1 MQVAQI
7 SQRRS
12 IFIVHPAREVRI
24 VQPLVARRFRHIL
37 QHAQSLLNRL
47 PALRRH
53 LPPSRQHFIAHMVL
67 LLRRHLLPDLR
78 SLAQLLLLLWRKL
91 LESPLILLESPA
103 FLRREVSRT
112 PRCIRRTVPIK
123 IRPLNALPSHVR
135 RAIPSV
141 ARVSR
146 SSRWRV
152 RCARI
157 ARCIEVAARR
167 FSITARRFGN
177 PPLRL
182 RPARFLL
189 WLAALLPLLLPSL
202 LVWLLPLFLL
212 RLIFLT
218 ALRPIRAR
226 ILRRALQRQS
236 RADHQRQQPSAELE
250 PQFHRALH
258 ILTLLICVVSW
269 LRLRQFRQRLEAR
282 DHIVVFEHGY
292 VGLINLRRIGHGIP
306 ANPHRRQQQQR
317 SRKRHSRRRRKP
329 CPPALL
335 RRFRCH
341 ACSHAQIK
349 RLRWLDHRQFIQQ
362 RMHRAKF
369 IHAQLARPARREM
382 LLHLQPFAFFQA
394 PVHVSQNLVFHP
406 AATHNFLPSLPR
418 VYCLVRCA
426 TSGASST
433 RNVSYARNS
442 SDFSA
447 LSEHSKI
454 FEISP

>member
-7 SQRRS
+7 PQRRS
-12 IFIVHPAREVRI
+12 VFIVHPAREVWI
-24 VQPLVARRFRHIL
+24 VQPSVARRFRHIL
-37 QHAQSLLNRL
+37 QQAQSLLNRL
-47 PALRRH
+47 PAVRRH
-53 LPPSRQHFIAHMVL
+53 LPPSRQHIIAHVVL

-91 LESPLILLESPA
+91 PESSLILLESPP
-103 FLRREVSRT
+103 FFRREFTRT
-112 PRCIRRTVPIK
+112 PRRIRRTVLIK
-123 IRPLNALPSHVR
+123 TRPLHGLPSHIR

-146 SSRWRV
+146 SPRWRI

-157 ARCIEVAARR
+157 TRRIEVAPRR

-177 PPLRL
+177 PRLRL
-182 RPARFLL
+182 CPARFLP
-189 WLAALLPLLLPSL
+189 WLAALLPRLLPSL
-202 LVWLLPLFLL
+202 PVWLLPLFLR

-226 ILRRALQRQS
+226 ILRGTLHRQS

-258 ILTLLICVVSW
+258 VLTLLIRVVSRH
-269 LRLRQFRQRLEAR
+269 RLWQFGQWLEAR
-282 DHIVVFEHGY
+282 DHIVVFQHGY

-306 ANPHRRQQQQR
+306 ANPHHRQRQHR
-317 SRKRHSRRRRKP
+317 SCKRHSRCRHKP

-335 RRFRCH
+335 RRFCCH

-349 RLRWLDHRQFIQQ
+349 RRRWLDHRQLIQQ
-362 RMHRAKF
+362 RMHRAKL
-369 IHAQLARPARREM
+369 IHAQLARPTRREM

-394 PVHVSQNLVFHP
+394 PVHVSQNLAFHP
-406 AATHNFLPSLPR
+406 TATHNFLPSLPR
-418 VYCLVRCA
+418 VYCLARCA

-433 RNVSYARNS
+433 RSVSYARNS

-447 LSEHSKI
+447 LSEQSKI